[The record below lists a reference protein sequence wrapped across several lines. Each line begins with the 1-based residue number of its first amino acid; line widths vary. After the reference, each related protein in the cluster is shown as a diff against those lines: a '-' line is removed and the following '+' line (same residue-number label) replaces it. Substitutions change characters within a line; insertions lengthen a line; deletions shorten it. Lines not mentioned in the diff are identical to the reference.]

1 MKTSA
6 SYRNLKNKTTNNFAN
21 TEPEVLFCFVSS
33 FSSFDNLR
41 LARVIRLQF
50 SFTGAGEGGRGVGRE
65 GVQFLPEGRRRGER
79 IGEGEG

>member
-50 SFTGAGEGGRGVGRE
+50 SFTGAGEGGEVWGGKGCSFFRKEE
-65 GVQFLPEGRRRGER
+65 GGER
-79 IGEGEG
+79 E